1 MVGTTII
8 TPPFQAKKKPLKK
21 FVASRKRTWNF
32 KSGRTIQCYA
42 FFTHKKFTI
51 QCYAYYYYTHKKFTF
66 VSKCESAK
74 LRMILEGFHTDRM
87 VRYKPRSKKI
97 IH

>member
-51 QCYAYYYYTHKKFTF
+51 QCYEYYTHNKFTIQCYAYYYYTN
-66 VSKCESAK
+66 
-74 LRMILEGFHTDRM
+74 
-87 VRYKPRSKKI
+87 KKI
-97 IH
+97 YLRL